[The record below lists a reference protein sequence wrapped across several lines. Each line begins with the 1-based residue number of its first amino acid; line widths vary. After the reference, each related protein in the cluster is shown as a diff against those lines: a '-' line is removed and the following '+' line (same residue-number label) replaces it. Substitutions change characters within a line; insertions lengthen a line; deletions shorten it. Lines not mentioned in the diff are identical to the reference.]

1 MASFA
6 EIKMMKHGMQASP
19 DAERSILGAILLDHH
34 HYFEGADEG
43 LNTFDFSLDSHRVL
57 WSAFTEMVEDGHAID
72 LVTLCD
78 HLTEKQVEAV
88 GGRAYIASLTEGLP
102 RRISIADYVRIVKDK
117 SKRREII
124 NTANQ
129 LLSSAM
135 DETTEVQDI
144 LARMQMSGLE
154 LAAESGKDALKHIS
168 TVVPEAAARVRL
180 GAESDSQE
188 QALGLT
194 TGIQDLDAVTKGLF
208 PNEFT
213 IIGGETGG
221 GKTALIL
228 QMAIENAM
236 AGVPVVIFSS
246 EMRNVQLVSRAFSYV
261 SDVLTANMVRDPRGL
276 SFYDLEALGESEK
289 KVSGL
294 PIFIDDTSG
303 LTWDQLCARARMA
316 IRKHKAKLSIIDYLQ
331 LIQVPAIRNPT
342 EKMEYVAFGCR
353 DLAKTEKDHHVVAI
367 SQYGYDDNPGGK
379 KRKRKHKGSSSI
391 EQACQNAFDI
401 EFDPDDDEAVT
412 IHITKQREGA
422 KASVKQRYNRLH
434 LRFEKKEAKYHD
446 VG

>member
-6 EIKMMKHGMQASP
+6 EISMMRGGMPCSP
-19 DAERSILGAILLDHH
+19 DAERSILGAILLNSN

-43 LNTFDFSLDSHRVL
+43 LNTYDFSLESHRVL
-57 WSAFTEMVEDGHAID
+57 WSAFCEMIENGRSID
-72 LVTLCD
+72 LVTVIE
-78 HLTEKQVEAV
+78 HLTVKQIENV

-102 RRISIADYVRIVKDK
+102 RRISIADYVQIVKEK
-117 SKRREII
+117 AKRREVI
-124 NTANQ
+124 NAANRM
-129 LLSSAM
+129 LAAAM
-135 DETTEVQDI
+135 DETIDTQEI
-144 LARMQMSGLE
+144 IATMQMSGLE
-154 LAAESGKDALKHIS
+154 IAAESSADALKHIS
-168 TVVPEAAARVRL
+168 RIVPEAAARVRL
-180 GAESDSQE
+180 GAESDSQT

-194 TGIQDLDAVTKGLF
+194 TGVQDLDAITKGLY

-228 QMAIENAM
+228 QMAIENAR

-246 EMRNVQLVSRAFSYV
+246 EMRNIQLVSRSFSYV
-261 SDVLTANMVRDPRGL
+261 SDKITANMIRDPRGL
-276 SFYDLEALGESEK
+276 SFYDLEELGESEK
-289 KVSGL
+289 KVCTL

-303 LTWDQLCARARMA
+303 LTWDQLRARAKMA
-316 IRKHKAKLSIIDYLQ
+316 IRKHKARLTIIDYLQ
-331 LIQVPAIRNPT
+331 LIQVPNIRNPT
-342 EKMEYVAFGCR
+342 EKMEHVAFGCR

-367 SQYGYDDNPGGK
+367 SQYGYDDNPGNK

-401 EFDPDDDEAVT
+401 EFDPEDDEAVN

-422 KASVKQRYNRLH
+422 KASVKCRYNRLH
-434 LRFEKKEAKYHD
+434 LRYEKKEATHRD